1 MKNLCLFSLFIFLM
15 VLIGCSDKDKKD
27 QKNIRENAVSNIS
40 KNEMTKKSVNEAAEK
55 AEAPLEERVHKG
67 EVILLTKTANPNSF
81 DFGTSSKIFG
91 MKLPDG
97 NIYQVKQD
105 GDKVFMNIPEKG
117 EMEIIKLSGKYYLFD
132 EDNQA
137 YEVKLMNKEL
147 IAEATDLTDLLLA
160 MNK

>member
-1 MKNLCLFSLFIFLM
+1 
-15 VLIGCSDKDKKD
+15 
-27 QKNIRENAVSNIS
+27 
-40 KNEMTKKSVNEAAEK
+40 
-55 AEAPLEERVHKG
+55 
-67 EVILLTKTANPNSF
+67 
-81 DFGTSSKIFG
+81 